1 MQAMAPIVL
10 WLSGLR
16 LHRPAAGAACWGRW
30 ARDRSP
36 CGDGTRGPLPRRHA
50 PLPEHA
56 DLLTGPKHTLEGIG
70 QQGAGDALALNAAA
84 DRQTCQ
90 HHHGDRIGPIA
101 PETACTAGHGHG
113 TGGEGHVG
121 HTGSTAR
128 CSSASSSC
136 FRCTEAKG
144 SSSTRASPSLLAV
157 ASLLAVEP
165 VSSSPLVTGID
176 GLTPLR
182 RHRPPAL
189 LEQGAPERLGCCVV
203 QALTGLEQRWLI
215 GQRHTAVDKDPGI
228 QAPAGGIT
236 AEALALAAGRLLQPS
251 FARHRD

>member
-50 PLPEHA
+50 PLPAHA

-90 HHHGDRIGPIA
+90 HHHGDRIGA
-101 PETACTAGHGHG
+101 YCAGNGLYCRPRPRHRRRGPRRPHRIHGPLQQRLQLLLQVHRG
-113 TGGEGHVG
+113 EGGEGIEFHPRIPIAAGGGLVAG
-121 HTGSTAR
+121 GGAGQQLTTGDRDRRSHPTAAPPATSPAGAG
-128 CSSASSSC
+128 CA
-136 FRCTEAKG
+136 
-144 SSSTRASPSLLAV
+144 RASWLLRGAG
-157 ASLLAVEP
+157 A
-165 VSSSPLVTGID
+165 D
-176 GLTPLR
+176 G
-182 RHRPPAL
+182 
-189 LEQGAPERLGCCVV
+189 
-203 QALTGLEQRWLI
+203 
-215 GQRHTAVDKDPGI
+215 
-228 QAPAGGIT
+228 
-236 AEALALAAGRLLQPS
+236 S
-251 FARHRD
+251 